1 MSILLSL
8 PCVAAAAAA
17 AGSARISHLHPPHS
31 DRRRHRLRI
40 KATTGCWIHIHY
52 DEQTQSTDAVC
63 SLVWLTD
70 HLLPATRLI
79 SPPVGQS
86 TGLGLTFHRRPTA
99 RILCKK
105 NFRSRFYYCLRTKKV
120 DSYSAAGRKIF
131 LCSSNFRNSTDRVAA
146 IVSAP

>member
-17 AGSARISHLHPPHS
+17 AGSARISHLHPLHS

-40 KATTGCWIHIHY
+40 KATTGCWVHIHY

-79 SPPVGQS
+79 SPPRRSVHRSGINLSPSSDSQDS
-86 TGLGLTFHRRPTA
+86 LQEKFPFTILLLSSHAEGRFLFGCWAKDIFMLKQFSEFH
-99 RILCKK
+99 
-105 NFRSRFYYCLRTKKV
+105 
-120 DSYSAAGRKIF
+120 
-131 LCSSNFRNSTDRVAA
+131 
-146 IVSAP
+146 